1 MGTIKQGILGG
12 FSGKVGTVV
21 GASWKGIAYMRSMAQ
36 SVKDRRSSRQVAHR
50 AKFAMLID
58 LLKQF
63 TDFIGFSFRE
73 CARKMTEFN
82 AAFQINYNN
91 GVISGTYPSL
101 TIDASKIVVARGSLT
116 GVPSATAEISGGMAK
131 ISWTDN
137 SGEGDALATDKALL
151 VFYNITKNQVVA
163 FANTGKTRTNGSY
176 STSVVDAWA
185 GDSVACYLAFQKA
198 DGSVV
203 SDSVYAGTVTLPSE

>member
-12 FSGKVGTVV
+12 FSGKVGTVI
-21 GASWKGIAYMRSMAQ
+21 GSSWKGIAYMRSIAQ
-36 SVKDRRSSRQVAHR
+36 SVKNVRSAKQVAHR
-50 AKFAMLID
+50 AKFSMLID

-63 TDFIGFSFRE
+63 SDFIAISFKE
-73 CARKMTEFN
+73 YAKKMSEFN
-82 AAFQINYNN
+82 AATQINYNN
-91 GVISGTYPSL
+91 GVIGGTYPSL
-101 TIDASKIVVARGSLT
+101 TVDASKLVVARGSLT

-137 SGEGDALATDKALL
+137 SGEGDASATDKALL
-151 VFYNITKNQVVA
+151 VFYNITKGQVVA

-203 SDSVYAGTVTLPSE
+203 SDSVYAGTVTLPSA